1 MLTIATDSMDLAG
14 DLVQSLGS
22 YLGIEVSGRRVEEE
36 KQLWAINQEGA
47 RNRTYL
53 SGKAP
58 QKNSGPHAHPPLRLG
73 ISRKL
78 TGFQKFYEQIIF
90 LE

>member
-1 MLTIATDSMDLAG
+1 MLITHQKITKTFSSGKGVLTIATDSMDLAG

-47 RNRTYL
+47 RIRTY
-53 SGKAP
+53 
-58 QKNSGPHAHPPLRLG
+58 Q
-73 ISRKL
+73 
-78 TGFQKFYEQIIF
+78 
-90 LE
+90 